1 MKVGSMLQG
10 PIRSGSGIPQLE
22 KKRYAKERELLSRMK
37 RILKAGKEAGRI
49 GEQHVSSQR
58 KTARNSRYYEY
69 LLQGGAAKVGIGVT
83 SSECRGHQ
91 PPARNLPEQGRTLNF
106 YGRT

>member
-58 KTARNSRYYEY
+58 KLRGILDITSTFCRVLPRSASG
-69 LLQGGAAKVGIGVT
+69 LLPLNAGAIN
-83 SSECRGHQ
+83 HQ
-91 PPARNLPEQGRTLNF
+91 PGTSPSRVVH
-106 YGRT
+106 